1 MQCQVGASSGEHL
14 PGLAWLADVIHAA
27 KAFDRRVTFEY
38 VMLGGVNDGVEH
50 AIQLARLAKEC
61 GAFVNLIP
69 LHGAP
74 AEPLALERLADG
86 KVVAL
91 PALRGRPV
99 LVYFWATW

>member
-1 MQCQVGASSGEHL
+1 MFRQVVAALTVVLANVGFAGGAPLDEF
-14 PGLAWLADVIHAA
+14 VAA
-27 KAFDRRVTFEY
+27 
-38 VMLGGVNDGVEH
+38 L
-50 AIQLARLAKEC
+50 
-61 GAFVNLIP
+61 NLIP

-91 PALRGRPV
+91 PSLRGRPV

>member
-1 MQCQVGASSGEHL
+1 MALVVLGVGSAGGAPLDEL
-14 PGLAWLADVIHAA
+14 VAA
-27 KAFDRRVTFEY
+27 
-38 VMLGGVNDGVEH
+38 L
-50 AIQLARLAKEC
+50 
-61 GAFVNLIP
+61 NLIP

-91 PALRGRPV
+91 PSLRGRPV

>member
-1 MQCQVGASSGEHL
+1 MFRQVVAALTVVLANVGFAGGAPL
-14 PGLAWLADVIHAA
+14 DALVAA
-27 KAFDRRVTFEY
+27 
-38 VMLGGVNDGVEH
+38 L
-50 AIQLARLAKEC
+50 
-61 GAFVNLIP
+61 NLIP